1 MTALQYSE
9 DKDQGVI
16 VKPLKQYRELREADS
31 PSQKTNVVL
40 KPHVAIFHDLWLAP
54 RSMALVYV
62 SFLKICLLWQIFINT
77 QIQVILQ

>member
-40 KPHVAIFHDLWLAP
+40 KPHVAIFHDL
-54 RSMALVYV
+54 
-62 SFLKICLLWQIFINT
+62 
-77 QIQVILQ
+77 